1 MMMIIIAMTVVKE
14 VPDNR
19 GLLAHKDP
27 KVFKVPQVHEDVEDI
42 PDTPDTLD
50 TLDLLVIQDL
60 KEK

>member
-1 MMMIIIAMTVVKE
+1 MTVVKE